1 MLCIH
6 FTHLNPLPAKKSLT
20 SADYSGDTEG
30 KKGHEPL
37 TCRDVAKLLA
47 LSKNQAEAPPAE
59 GKGCK
64 CKTTI
69 LVMISQLPRLLEMSG
84 PFVNRATC
92 HWHKE
97 LPSASCAQ

>member
-47 LSKNQAEAPPAE
+47 LSKTRQRHHLLRGRVANAKPPFW
-59 GKGCK
+59 
-64 CKTTI
+64 
-69 LVMISQLPRLLEMSG
+69 S
-84 PFVNRATC
+84 
-92 HWHKE
+92 
-97 LPSASCAQ
+97 